1 MKKIIVFTAL
11 ALCLTIDAGAQNFTD
26 HLQKDEKGSG
36 SVSIKQS
43 DDINNLVNGGKKQDH
58 GKSSEKSESRPA
70 QQEQSSS
77 KESTPAPRR
86 TENVSS
92 RSDEAADKQRR
103 EQLKKKRQAEREQRA
118 KAADERAAAVSGGSE
133 KKMMSN
139 SKRVSGYRVQVY
151 AGSNTRDSRAK
162 AHEVGA
168 KLKTQVP
175 GQPIYVHFY
184 SPRWCCRL
192 GNFRNQ
198 EDANKMVKRL
208 NKLGYRTACV
218 VKATITV
225 SR

>member
-1 MKKIIVFTAL
+1 MRRIIASTAL
-11 ALCLTIDAGAQNFTD
+11 ALCLSLTASAQNFTE

-43 DDINNLVNGGKKQDH
+43 DDINNLVNGQGKKQD
-58 GKSSEKSESRPA
+58 GKSSGESKPESRP
-70 QQEQSSS
+70 QREQSNRSEGS
-77 KESTPAPRR
+77 APRR
-86 TENVSS
+86 NENVSS
-92 RSDEAADKQRR
+92 RSDEAADKERR
-103 EQLKKKRQAEREQRA
+103 EREKKRRRAERDQKA
-118 KAADERAAAVSGGSE
+118 KAADERAATVSGGSE
-133 KKMMSN
+133 KKMMST
-139 SKRVSGYRVQVY
+139 SRRVSGYRVQVY
-151 AGSNTRDSRAK
+151 AGSNTRESRAE
-162 AHEVGA
+162 AHEIGA

-184 SPRWCCRL
+184 SPRWCCRI

-218 VKATITV
+218 VKATITI

>member
-1 MKKIIVFTAL
+1 MKRIIASTAIV
-11 ALCLTIDAGAQNFTD
+11 LCISLGAGAQNFTE

-43 DDINNLVNGGKKQDH
+43 DDINNLVNGQGKKQES
-58 GKSSEKSESRPA
+58 KSSSESKSESRP
-70 QQEQSSS
+70 QTEQSS
-77 KESTPAPRR
+77 RR
-86 TENVSS
+86 EGTSSRRSENVSS
-92 RSDEAADKQRR
+92 RSDEAADKERR
-103 EQLKKKRQAEREQRA
+103 EREKKRRQAEREQKA
-118 KAADERAAAVSGGSE
+118 KAADERAAQISGGSE

-139 SKRVSGYRVQVY
+139 SRRVSGYRVQVY
-151 AGSNTRDSRAK
+151 AGSNTRESRAE

-168 KLKTQVP
+168 KLKTQIP

-184 SPRWCCRL
+184 SPRWCCRI

-198 EDANKMVKRL
+198 DDANKMVKRL

-218 VKATITV
+218 VKATITI

>member
-1 MKKIIVFTAL
+1 MRRIIASTAL
-11 ALCLTIDAGAQNFTD
+11 ALCLSLTASAQNFTE

-43 DDINNLVNGGKKQDH
+43 DDINNLVNGQGKKQE
-58 GKSSEKSESRPA
+58 GKSSGESKPESRP
-70 QQEQSSS
+70 QREQSNRSEGSS
-77 KESTPAPRR
+77 PRR
-86 TENVSS
+86 NENVSS
-92 RSDEAADKQRR
+92 RSDEAADKERR
-103 EQLKKKRQAEREQRA
+103 EREKKRRRAERDQKA
-118 KAADERAAAVSGGSE
+118 KAADERAASVSGGSE

-139 SKRVSGYRVQVY
+139 SRRVSGYRVQVY
-151 AGSNTRDSRAK
+151 AGSNTRESRAE
-162 AHEVGA
+162 AHEIGA
-168 KLKTQVP
+168 KLKTQIP

-184 SPRWCCRL
+184 SPRWCCRI

-218 VKATITV
+218 VKATITI